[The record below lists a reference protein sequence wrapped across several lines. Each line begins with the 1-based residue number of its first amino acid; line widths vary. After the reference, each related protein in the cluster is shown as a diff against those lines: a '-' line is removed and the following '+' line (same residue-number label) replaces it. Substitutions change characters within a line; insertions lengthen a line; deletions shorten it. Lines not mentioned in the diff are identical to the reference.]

1 MPIFP
6 GCMAI
11 FSGAPFC
18 LLISFERVL
27 GVKGVT
33 NGNGK
38 LTGKLHHRKVP
49 TRSQTVPEFLPFFWM
64 FRDDFFE
71 RGKGGALNFK
81 PLRMTSPCV
90 PRLLWGLPYM
100 SQVCVC
106 AHCGNERAEGGGQ
119 QRKKDG

>member
-49 TRSQTVPEFLPFFWM
+49 TRSQTVPEFLQFFWM
-64 FRDDFFE
+64 SGTIFLSVEKRE
-71 RGKGGALNFK
+71 KVVL
-81 PLRMTSPCV
+81 
-90 PRLLWGLPYM
+90 
-100 SQVCVC
+100 
-106 AHCGNERAEGGGQ
+106 
-119 QRKKDG
+119 